1 MELFRLFGSVLID
14 DQDAIKSLKG
24 VDKKAEETTGT
35 LGKIVGGAAKVG
47 TAVVGAG
54 MLATGAMIGVA
65 KKTSDYGDRVD
76 KLSQKI
82 GMSREGFQEWDYIL
96 SQNGMSIES
105 LQGGMKTLNNSFD
118 DMKNGG
124 ETTTKAFERLG
135 LSMEDLEG
143 MSRED
148 MFEATVAALQGV
160 EDESERAALATQ
172 LFGRSG
178 SEMAPL
184 LNQSEE
190 SIKGLK
196 KQAHELGLVMEDS
209 AIDSAASLTDSLDS
223 MQRAIGG
230 LVNKLGA
237 ALMPILDSV
246 IKVILNNMP
255 MIQGIFERLAPILAS
270 AFEKLLPPIMELAE
284 KLLPV
289 FFELIEQIL
298 PFLAELVEAIMPI
311 FTDLLDMLLPPLIEI
326 IKALLPVLLD
336 VLRPLLPLL
345 RPILALLQPFIDL
358 LLMILEPLLDLI
370 NLILP
375 PLARLFANL
384 ANRVLPPL
392 TRVLGFLG
400 RMVGETVKNAFDK
413 IRPIVEGVQR
423 VFQNISNWINNVF
436 IRNWTNVW
444 NKARD
449 IFSRVFGSIK
459 DVVKA
464 PINWIIDQ
472 LNKFIRGLGK
482 LKIPDWVPGVG
493 GKGFSIPEIPRLK
506 VGMDYV
512 PYDEFPAILH
522 KGERVLT
529 ADENRRYSGKE
540 DSKPQASIVEHR
552 ISGVISVD
560 SPVDKMGARQIVS
573 IVLSELME
581 EAGLAGAL
589 V

>member
-1 MELFRLFGSVLID
+1 MID
-14 DQDAIKSLKG
+14 DENAIKSLKG
-24 VDKKAEETTGT
+24 VDKKAGETGGS
-35 LGKIVGGAAKVG
+35 LSKIVGGAAKVG

-54 MLATGAMIGVA
+54 ALAVGAMIGVA
-65 KKTSDYGDRVD
+65 KKTADYGDRVD

-82 GMSREGFQEWDYIL
+82 GLSREGFQEWEFVL
-96 SQNGMSIES
+96 SQNGMEIES
-105 LQGGMKTLNNSFD
+105 LKAGMKTLTNSFD
-118 DMKNGG
+118 DMKKGG
-124 ETTTKAFERLG
+124 KIATEAFNRIG
-135 LSMEDLEG
+135 LSMKDLEG
-143 MSRED
+143 MSREEI
-148 MFEATVAALQGV
+148 FEATVAGLQGV
-160 EDESERAALATQ
+160 SDEAERAALANN
-172 LFGRSG
+172 LFGKAG

-184 LNQSEE
+184 LNQSAE
-190 SIKGLK
+190 SIEGLK
-196 KQAHELGLVMEDS
+196 NQAHELGMVMSDDTV
-209 AIDSAASLTDSLDS
+209 ASAAGLTDSLDK
-223 MQRAIGG
+223 MERAIGG

-246 IKVILNNMP
+246 IQIILNNMP
-255 MIQGIFERLAPILAS
+255 LIQGLFDRLAPILAS
-270 AFEKLLPPIMELAE
+270 AFEKLLPPLMELAE

-289 FFELIEQIL
+289 VFDLIEQIL

-311 FTDLLDMLLPPLIEI
+311 FTDLLDMLLPPLMEI

-336 VLRPLLPLL
+336 VLKPLLPLL

-358 LLMILEPLLDLI
+358 LLMIIDPLLDMI

-384 ANRVLPPL
+384 AQRVLPPL

-423 VFQNISNWINNVF
+423 VFQNLSNWINNVF
-436 IRNWTNVW
+436 IRNWRNVW
-444 NKARD
+444 TKAKTLFTN
-449 IFSRVFGSIK
+449 IFGSIK

-472 LNKFIRGLGK
+472 LNKFIGGLGK

-493 GKGFSIPEIPRLK
+493 GKGINIPKIPRLN

-522 KGERVLT
+522 KGEAVLT
-529 ADENRRYSGKE
+529 KEENADRQAQTSGPITLVVNL
-540 DSKPQASIVEHR
+540 DSKEIARGTYREIDR
-552 ISGVISVD
+552 LL
-560 SPVDKMGARQIVS
+560 ARQGGT
-573 IVLSELME
+573 
-581 EAGLAGAL
+581 A
-589 V
+589 